1 MELLKNMGAK
11 VRPVPPAPY
20 GNPDNYNHI
29 AKRPAEGIENAFG
42 ANQFDNTANAD
53 FHSSTTGPEIW
64 KQTGGEVSA
73 FVTAIG
79 TGGTLAGVSRYL
91 KSQNSFVN
99 TVCVDPFGAA
109 MWSWFRHWQLNFD
122 NGGSIPDGIWQGRVN
137 NNVALAEIDTAYRV

>member
-1 MELLKNMGAK
+1 MELLKNMGSE
-11 VRPVPPAPY
+11 VRPVPPAPH

-79 TGGTLAGVSRYL
+79 TGATLARVSRYL

-99 TVCVDPFGAA
+99 TVCVDPFSRTG
-109 MWSWFRHWQLNFD
+109 F
-122 NGGSIPDGIWQGRVN
+122 GR
-137 NNVALAEIDTAYRV
+137 AG